1 MTVIHDI
8 ISGFVRLETDL
19 RISGPPPSLQIDVY
33 GWHNYNDKIS
43 HIIINLN
50 AKIWGVIIG
59 STSATIVL
67 KPPPGRSGLTLPIPL
82 PSDVIRIIEGE
93 RVRKSG
99 DVEVEL
105 LITCYYVGLPTT
117 LSYSSALTVS
127 GPHNYDDKF
136 TVSLVEWK
144 NALGLKDFE
153 PLLVSRSSVSKL
165 DELRHKWGLFTH
177 EDVLIR
183 LTELYEGVKIE
194 RPYELLFTDPE
205 IKTIKSKL
213 SSLVESGMWSEVY
226 AVSLYLDHS
235 GAEYL
240 MKLRKKGAHIK
251 LLTRKPDKKEY
262 IDAIKYLRDN
272 YVEVKFNNMAHARF
286 IVFDEDVA
294 IVMTA
299 DLDVNGLDNQRQIGV
314 YITDR
319 ATVKACKAFFNKLWE
334 ESEPS

>member
-1 MTVIHDI
+1 MTIVHDI
-8 ISGFVRLETDL
+8 TPGYVRLETDL
-19 RISGPPPSLQIDVY
+19 RISGPPPSLKIDVY
-33 GWHNYNDKIS
+33 GWHNYSDRAS
-43 HIIINLN
+43 YFMLNLD
-50 AKIWGVIIG
+50 AEVFEITVG
-59 STSATIVL
+59 STNVAIALSPSP
-67 KPPPGRSGLTLPIPL
+67 KKEGLTLSIPL
-82 PSDVIRIIEGE
+82 TSDLIRLIEDE
-93 RVRKSG
+93 RLKRGG
-99 DVEVEL
+99 DVEVKL
-105 LITCYYVGLPTT
+105 SVTCYYIGLPISP
-117 LSYSSALTVS
+117 SYSSPLTITE
-127 GPHNYDDKF
+127 PLHYTDKF
-136 TVSLVEWK
+136 NVSLIEWK

-165 DELRHKWGLFTH
+165 DELRYKWGLFTH

-240 MKLRKKGAHIK
+240 MKLRKKGTHVK
-251 LLTRKPDKKEY
+251 LLTRKPDKKEH

-319 ATVKACKAFFNKLWE
+319 GTVKACKAFFNKLWE
-334 ESEPS
+334 EAEPS